1 MNLENLYGTQ
11 ESLLKVFERALQQNE
26 PKKMFFQLA
35 GIYARTNKM
44 EVGNPLLSNSRALV
58 LCGYIP
64 Q

>member
-35 GIYARTNKM
+35 GIYTRTSKT
-44 EVGNPLLSNSRALV
+44 EVRSPF
-58 LCGYIP
+58 
-64 Q
+64 